1 MSAAEVLRTLVAIML
16 KRVRGVGRPRILGGP
31 SAFAKA
37 APTDDNQRIFLCN
50 SNLGV
55 QGAEPPEAL
64 AILSN
69 LWVKSWNFIPFSLQT
84 GYLKEYQL

>member
-1 MSAAEVLRTLVAIML
+1 MVEIML
-16 KRVRGVGRPRILGGP
+16 RGVGRSQILGGP
-31 SAFAKA
+31 SAFMRALL
-37 APTDDNQRIFLCN
+37 TDD
-50 SNLGV
+50 S
-55 QGAEPPEAL
+55 PPEAL